1 MITDSSKFLPLRP
14 RRLVPARAEVELDGP
29 GTRFTAG
36 QLVDEPVEA
45 RLGSVLQLAAR
56 RR

>member
-1 MITDSSKFLPLRP
+1 MITNDSNFRPLQP
-14 RRLVPARAEVELDGP
+14 RRLVSATAEVTLDGP

-36 QLVDEPVEA
+36 QLVVESA
-45 RLGSVLQLAAR
+45 DTRSGSVLQLAAR

>member
-1 MITDSSKFLPLRP
+1 MITDATKFEPLLPP
-14 RRLVPARAEVELDGP
+14 RLVPSGSGVKLDGP

-36 QLVDEPVEA
+36 QLVDEPIED
-45 RLGSVLQLAAR
+45 RLAAVLQLAAR